1 MAHDHVVHP
10 VPPHG
15 AVVHQRAQRLRRASR
30 ASRMPLFN
38 FNLIDLHIFRV
49 VRQCARRLVGNEG

>member
-49 VRQCARRLVGNEG
+49 VR